1 MCVFKNKYLTM
12 FFVHHKMTSQ
22 SINKETK
29 MEKITF
35 EYLLEN
41 FRNQSD
47 IADKL
52 QISRQAVSK
61 WFINKQIPK
70 LRQYEIQE

>member
-1 MCVFKNKYLTM
+1 
-12 FFVHHKMTSQ
+12 
-22 SINKETK
+22 

-35 EYLLEN
+35 ELLLDN

-47 IADKL
+47 IAEKL
-52 QISRQAVSK
+52 SISRQAVSK

-70 LRQYEIQE
+70 LRQYEIQEYLAKSV

>member
-1 MCVFKNKYLTM
+1 MTI
-12 FFVHHKMTSQ
+12 FFAQVKMTSQ

-35 EYLLEN
+35 ELLLEN

-47 IADKL
+47 IAEKL
-52 QISRQAVSK
+52 SISRQAVSK

-70 LRQYEIQE
+70 LRQYEIQEYLTKSV

>member
-1 MCVFKNKYLTM
+1 
-12 FFVHHKMTSQ
+12 MTSH

-35 EYLLEN
+35 ELLLEN

-47 IADKL
+47 IAEKL
-52 QISRQAVSK
+52 SISRQAVSK

-70 LRQYEIQE
+70 LRQYEIQEYLTKSV

>member
-1 MCVFKNKYLTM
+1 M
-12 FFVHHKMTSQ
+12 
-22 SINKETK
+22 KE
-29 MEKITF
+29 ITF

-52 QISRQAVSK
+52 KISRQAVSK
-61 WFINKQIPK
+61 WFINKHIPK
-70 LRQYEIQE
+70 LRQYEIQEYLASSV

>member
-1 MCVFKNKYLTM
+1 
-12 FFVHHKMTSQ
+12 
-22 SINKETK
+22 

-70 LRQYEIQE
+70 LRKYKIQEYLTKTV

>member
-1 MCVFKNKYLTM
+1 
-12 FFVHHKMTSQ
+12 
-22 SINKETK
+22 

-35 EYLLEN
+35 EYLLENFRNQSDIADKLQISRYLLEN

-70 LRQYEIQE
+70 LRQYEIQEYLTKTV

>member
-1 MCVFKNKYLTM
+1 LTIN
-12 FFVHHKMTSQ
+12 FVQHKMTFQ
-22 SINKETK
+22 LTKGVKMKE
-29 MEKITF
+29 ITF

-52 QISRQAVSK
+52 KISRQAVSK
-61 WFINKQIPK
+61 WFINKHIPK
-70 LRQYEIQE
+70 LRQYEIQEYLSSSV

>member
-1 MCVFKNKYLTM
+1 
-12 FFVHHKMTSQ
+12 
-22 SINKETK
+22 

-61 WFINKQIPK
+61 WFINQQIPK
-70 LRQYEIQE
+70 LRQYEIQEYLTKTV